1 MSLNA
6 VQINFTI
13 MKETHTPLLQITLK
27 ISDIKILL
35 FETTQ
40 RVEELQDPLPIDS
53 YEFRFDL
60 KTETSEPEK
69 FFTNLL
75 YITLFEK
82 QSEIVKIELAK
93 LHTLTTFKI
102 INYSEVIKKKKDG
115 IIVPNQLISLTA
127 GIAISTARGILTL
140 NLKDTKISNAIIP
153 IINPQMFIPVKQE
166 K

>member
-1 MSLNA
+1 
-6 VQINFTI
+6 
-13 MKETHTPLLQITLK
+13 MKKAPTPSLQITLR

-40 RVEELQDPLPIDS
+40 RIEEIQEPLSIDA

-60 KTETSEPEK
+60 KTETFEPEK

-82 QSEIVKIELAK
+82 QSDIVKIELAK
-93 LHTLTTFKI
+93 LHTLTTFQI
-102 INYSEVIKKKKDG
+102 INYDEVIKKKEDS

-140 NLKDTKISNAIIP
+140 HLKDTKISNAIIP

-166 K
+166 

>member
-1 MSLNA
+1 
-6 VQINFTI
+6 
-13 MKETHTPLLQITLK
+13 MKKKTTPAPSLQITLR

-40 RVEELQDPLPIDS
+40 RVEELQDPISLDS

-60 KTETSEPEK
+60 KTETSEPDK

-82 QSEIVKIELAK
+82 QSDIVKIELAK
-93 LHTLTTFKI
+93 LHTLTTFQI
-102 INYSEVIKKKKDG
+102 INYNEVIKKKGEG

-127 GIAISTARGILTL
+127 GIAISTARGILSL
-140 NLKDTKISNAIIP
+140 HLKDTKISNAIIP
-153 IINPQMFIPVKQE
+153 IINPQMFIPVKTE
-166 K
+166 